1 MQLKHISISAYN
13 LQHIQ
18 LIYHTNVYRYG
29 FLINILNENLL
40 RDDHDTIAI
49 LKW

>member
-29 FLINILNENLL
+29 FLNENLL